1 MLTSNGHLGREHTCL
16 LSPRHVLCLGDM
28 RHPWRNIQR
37 ETNDVSPRCYIS
49 VGDKDVAQHL
59 SVYCSQWYSAGSPTM
74 NDLTEEEVNHLLLV
88 MIIRRRRRRRK
99 NRNIW
104 VKPFHLERLT
114 FGQYYVNMPKL
125 RSDDRVF
132 FIFSNVTE

>member
-1 MLTSNGHLGREHTCL
+1 
-16 LSPRHVLCLGDM
+16 
-28 RHPWRNIQR
+28 
-37 ETNDVSPRCYIS
+37 
-49 VGDKDVAQHL
+49 
-59 SVYCSQWYSAGSPTM
+59 M

-125 RSDDRVF
+125 RSDDKEF
-132 FIFSNVTE
+132 FSYFRMSQNSFDSLLALLQVHIEKQDTHIRLSIPAEERLAITLR